1 MAHMKILDEKPTKE
15 SLLSDVV
22 DNKKEEEDVKERDTW
37 GGKLEFIMAAL
48 SLSVGMG
55 NLWRFPYLCYRNG
68 GGLLYIYH
76 LLY

>member
-1 MAHMKILDEKPTKE
+1 MDEKPTKE
-15 SLLSDVV
+15 SLLANGVE
-22 DNKKEEEDVKERDTW
+22 KKEDDTIGRDTW

-68 GGLLYIYH
+68 GGLLYFLNH
-76 LLY
+76 TSN